1 MGRRSTFTQEL
12 ADEICNRIAEGEP
25 LRQICRDEHMPNFVT
40 VYDWRDSN
48 PEFAQRLARARE
60 IGEEVIEQG
69 TLEIADDGRNDWM
82 EKFNDKGESIGWT
95 LNGEHVQRSKLR
107 IETRLKL
114 LKVWNPAKYA
124 EKLALGGASG
134 LPPIQTNS
142 TIDPSEAYKRMLE
155 AGK

>member
-25 LRQICRDEHMPNFVT
+25 LRQICRDEHLPAWRT
-40 VYDWRDSN
+40 VHDWVRENS
-48 PEFAQRLARARE
+48 EFAAAYAKARL
-60 IGEEVIEQG
+60 IGVEAIEQDM
-69 TLEIADDGRNDWM
+69 LNIADDGTNDWM
-82 EKFNDKGESIGWT
+82 EKFNDKGMPAGWT

-114 LKVWNPAKYA
+114 LKVWDPARHA
-124 EKLALGGASG
+124 EKLALGGAAD